1 MTFTIDELRHQ
12 LRDTQNELQ
21 ATRTKLNNA
30 KNESVRLR
38 KENDD
43 LKERMRRAVAPLL
56 PEGTTLSSNW
66 DNYKEPGY

>member
-56 PEGTTLSSNW
+56 PEGTTLSNNW
-66 DNYKEPGY
+66 DNYTEPGY